1 MRFPL
6 RDRYIDDFSWIK
18 YVFYMKLITEKNA
31 ARKYQQGGPM
41 AAPAAE
47 APAEGAA
54 PAPEMQGQAG
64 AEEQLAQL
72 AGQLLEALLQQLQDP
87 QAVMAVLEAA
97 MQMLQESMGGGQ
109 PVFKCGGKMVKK
121 NKKACGG
128 NIKMKK

>member
-1 MRFPL
+1 
-6 RDRYIDDFSWIK
+6 
-18 YVFYMKLITEKNA
+18 MKLITEKT
-31 ARKYQQGGPM
+31 RKYQEGGPM
-41 AAPAAE
+41 AAPAA

-54 PAPEMQGQAG
+54 PAPEMGGAQQGS

-97 MQMLQESMGGGQ
+97 MQMLQESMGGSQ

-128 NIKMKK
+128 NIKMNK